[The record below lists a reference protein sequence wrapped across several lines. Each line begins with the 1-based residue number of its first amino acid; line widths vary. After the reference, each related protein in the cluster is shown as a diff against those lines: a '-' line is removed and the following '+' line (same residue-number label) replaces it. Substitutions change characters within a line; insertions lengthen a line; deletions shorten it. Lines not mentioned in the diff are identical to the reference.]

1 MNTYFFEDLTTSEE
15 FFVEA
20 DSLKDA
26 QEIAN
31 TYFEEPNFIS
41 KVTAE
46 FAEMVG
52 LDTYQVSNTKRT
64 YVRARPVP
72 RTLTH

>member
-1 MNTYFFEDLTTSEE
+1 MNTYFFEDLITGEE

-20 DSLKDA
+20 DTLKNA
-26 QEIAN
+26 QETAN

-46 FAEMVG
+46 FAEMAG
-52 LDTYQVSNTKRT
+52 LDTY
-64 YVRARPVP
+64 
-72 RTLTH
+72 

>member
-1 MNTYFFEDLTTSEE
+1 MNTYFFEDLTTGEE

-20 DSLKDA
+20 DSLKKA
-26 QEIAN
+26 QETAN

-41 KVTAE
+41 KVTTE

-52 LDTYQVSNTKRT
+52 LDTYQVSNAK
-64 YVRARPVP
+64 
-72 RTLTH
+72 

>member
-1 MNTYFFEDLTTSEE
+1 MNTYFFEDLTTGEE

-31 TYFEEPNFIS
+31 TCFEEPNFIS

-46 FAEMVG
+46 FAEMAG
-52 LDTYQVSNTKRT
+52 LDTY
-64 YVRARPVP
+64 
-72 RTLTH
+72 

>member
-1 MNTYFFEDLTTSEE
+1 MNTYFFEDLTTDEE

-20 DSLKDA
+20 NSLKEA
-26 QEIAN
+26 QETAN

-52 LDTYQVSNTKRT
+52 LDTY
-64 YVRARPVP
+64 
-72 RTLTH
+72 

>member
-1 MNTYFFEDLTTSEE
+1 MNTYFFEDLTTGEE

-20 DSLKDA
+20 DSLKKA
-26 QEIAN
+26 QETAN

-41 KVTAE
+41 KVTTE

-52 LDTYQVSNTKRT
+52 LDTY
-64 YVRARPVP
+64 
-72 RTLTH
+72 

>member
-1 MNTYFFEDLTTSEE
+1 MKTYFFEDLTTGEE

-52 LDTYQVSNTKRT
+52 LDTYQVLNTKRT
-64 YVRARPVP
+64 YVRAFGRV
-72 RTLTH
+72 RAL

>member
-1 MNTYFFEDLTTSEE
+1 MKTYFFEDLTTGEE

-46 FAEMVG
+46 FAEMAG
-52 LDTYQVSNTKRT
+52 LDTYQVSNTERT
-64 YVRARPVP
+64 YVRALGRV
-72 RTLTH
+72 RAL